1 MLLPQVEFERAEHPV
16 DIVERLASLNDWRFD
31 RDDQDE
37 ISIVVSGGYAEYNVA
52 FTWLPQFEAL
62 HLACAFDLK
71 APERRRAETATLASM
86 INERLWIG
94 HFDVW
99 NKDGVVMFRHAM
111 LLTGGAEP
119 TPPVPDAAGQCGR
132 GLRVL
137 FSSLSI
143 RRLGGQTSR
152 RSARKRYF
160 RDPGRSLM
168 DAAPSS
174 CLFGAGKMGQ
184 ALLGGWLGRA
194 SRPSASSLSS
204 RFPTPRWRP

>member
-37 ISIVVSGGYAEYNVA
+37 ISIVVSGAYAEYNVA

-119 TPPVPDAAGQCGR
+119 NASQC
-132 GLRVL
+132 
-137 FSSLSI
+137 
-143 RRLGGQTSR
+143 QTLLANAVEACES
-152 RSARKRYF
+152 YF
-160 RDPGRSLM
+160 Q
-168 DAAPSS
+168 A
-174 CLFGAGKMGQ
+174 FQFVVWAGKPAAE
-184 ALLGGWLGRA
+184 ALE
-194 SRPSASSLSS
+194 SAI
-204 RFPTPRWRP
+204 FETQGEA